1 MLYDDLED
9 RYANTSLGRL
19 HYKWR
24 KGRKTVVFLHGI
36 GGSALTWKR
45 LVEELPE
52 DLGLC
57 LVDLLGHGDSEAPE
71 IKYKVSIQAEAV
83 IDLMGSAG
91 VRDACLFGHSYGGW
105 IAAKIAQEAYGAEG
119 LILEDAAG
127 LKEYFDDILKAGDAE
142 RLKEELIKGS
152 LLTNHREHVIKSTVE
167 SETPDEYLTKE
178 SLAKIAIPTLII
190 WGADDL
196 TLDAKYAKIFSRYIR
211 NSTVAEIN
219 GAGHIPHYTAAN
231 EVAGLLVKFVG

>member
-83 IDLMGSAG
+83 IDLME
-91 VRDACLFGHSYGGW
+91 
-105 IAAKIAQEAYGAEG
+105 AQAFATRAFLG
-119 LILEDAAG
+119 
-127 LKEYFDDILKAGDAE
+127 
-142 RLKEELIKGS
+142 
-152 LLTNHREHVIKSTVE
+152 
-167 SETPDEYLTKE
+167 
-178 SLAKIAIPTLII
+178 TLM
-190 WGADDL
+190 
-196 TLDAKYAKIFSRYIR
+196 
-211 NSTVAEIN
+211 
-219 GAGHIPHYTAAN
+219 
-231 EVAGLLVKFVG
+231 EVG